1 MFKCCWN
8 IYRNSPCSSGVY
20 PNRKYTLLATQSTLE
35 PNALSSNYSSV
46 EFVVFLQV
54 FNRHR
59 LVPNSEAKRRGIEK
73 RNSRPFHLTNETE
86 NTSFD
91 SILVRDRK
99 VFFVCLARGANRPN
113 RPNRKARKFE
123 RKRSWWKRYVQN
135 IRYHYFHLRPHSNV
149 ILYWERFKE
158 WENWSVFEKK
168 MPFCRRLAFCMHKI
182 PHDMETH
189 NAPQRW
195 TNRNFFLKFS
205 GHHWSFYYL
214 FCIITIPTVQNR
226 QNFLHRKN
234 NENMC
239 SWFTHFHNFFCSE
252 IFFAWQDMIWYTFM
266 VCIRTKNH
274 KQSRFVPWQWF
285 KKPAYKKPNSFK
297 CMRVFSLFSIIY

>member
-99 VFFVCLARGANRPN
+99 VFSSASLEGQTGQIGQTGRPGNLSASVRGE
-113 RPNRKARKFE
+113 KGMCK
-123 RKRSWWKRYVQN
+123 
-135 IRYHYFHLRPHSNV
+135 
-149 ILYWERFKE
+149 IL
-158 WENWSVFEKK
+158 
-168 MPFCRRLAFCMHKI
+168 
-182 PHDMETH
+182 D
-189 NAPQRW
+189 
-195 TNRNFFLKFS
+195 
-205 GHHWSFYYL
+205 
-214 FCIITIPTVQNR
+214 ITIFILDPIVMSYCIESASRNEKIDPSLKR
-226 QNFLHRKN
+226 KCLFVDVLH
-234 NENMC
+234 
-239 SWFTHFHNFFCSE
+239 
-252 IFFAWQDMIWYTFM
+252 FA
-266 VCIRTKNH
+266 CTKYHMTWKLTMHH
-274 KQSRFVPWQWF
+274 KDEQT
-285 KKPAYKKPNSFK
+285 AISF
-297 CMRVFSLFSIIY
+297 